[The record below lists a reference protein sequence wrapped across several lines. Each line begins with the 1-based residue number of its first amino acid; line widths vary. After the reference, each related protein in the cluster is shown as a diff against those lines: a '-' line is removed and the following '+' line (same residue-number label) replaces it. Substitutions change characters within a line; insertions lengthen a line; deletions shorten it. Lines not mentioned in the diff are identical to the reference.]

1 MISIDNKIKGYGFLV
16 SLPININNRYLY
28 GLLTLNQTLSKKDLT
43 TNKKINLYFKEI
55 KLSYDYI
62 ISENTFVF
70 TCNFINISFVEIPLN
85 TINKVKYLRVLEEP
99 YKDQKICICQI
110 DKKGTLNFCGG
121 SFKELYGTYI
131 ISDINGSYEN
141 IADGLPIISLSEGF
155 LGDLVAINEKFLC
168 DQQKQK
174 VNNYITLNL
183 NINIII
189 RAIRS
194 LVQQNKITKE
204 ETLSE
209 AKTLSQIEMHVLKKA
224 GLIETENP
232 CVFISPESLGVT
244 PLWFY
249 RTHYAWFWTPTS
261 PQTFSSYQ
269 NYYLNNFYT
278 TKVLND
284 FNLINW
290 SIIQPNFPIR
300 AIGGMWNNAMP
311 AERNVELIKFLINSG
326 LRFLMPQI

>member
-43 TNKKINLYFKEI
+43 INKKINLYFKEI
-55 KLSYDYI
+55 NLSYDYI
-62 ISENTFVF
+62 ISENNFVF

-85 TINKVKYLRVLEEP
+85 TIKKVKYLRVLEEP

-110 DKKGTLNFCGG
+110 DKKGILNFC
-121 SFKELYGTYI
+121 STISKELYGTYI
-131 ISDINGSYEN
+131 LSEINGSCEN
-141 IADGLPIISLSEGF
+141 SATGLPIISLSEGF
-155 LGDLVAINEKFLC
+155 LGDLVAINERFFY
-168 DQQKQK
+168 DKQIK
-174 VNNYITLNL
+174 NKYLVMNI

-194 LVQQNKITKE
+194 LIQQNKNTKE
-204 ETLSE
+204 ETLSD
-209 AKTLSQIEMHVLKKA
+209 AKTLSQIEIHVLKNT
-224 GLIETENP
+224 GLIGTENP
-232 CVFISPESLGVT
+232 CVFISPGSLGVT

-249 RTHYAWFWTPTS
+249 RTHYAWFWTPTQ
-261 PQTFSSYQ
+261 PKTFS
-269 NYYLNNFYT
+269 LNNLKF
-278 TKVLND
+278 V
-284 FNLINW
+284 NW

-311 AERNVELIKFLINSG
+311 AQRNVELIKFLINSG
-326 LRFLMPQI
+326 LRFLTPQI